1 MGKQAGALISRPEL
15 RERVDAIPSVSLGYY
30 PTPLDDA
37 PRLSAELGG
46 PRILIKREDASG
58 LALGGNKTRMME
70 FYMADAL
77 SRGSDSMV
85 IGLRAQ
91 SNFVRQ
97 AVAAA
102 RKVGLEPFVILG
114 GIQDVYQG
122 NVLLDDLLGAN
133 IRNVETTDLPTLYAM
148 ADELGGEL
156 VSQGRR
162 PYVLNNHFGALPLEA
177 VSFVGCALELWDQM
191 DALDIRAD
199 CIWMS
204 SAKGTQ
210 AGLILGTRCL
220 GLDCRIVA
228 TNYFDHKTSWEI
240 QRVVAE
246 EVNSAAEF
254 LKLDVRVSPEEV
266 TSLSEYIGESY
277 WTVTPEA
284 VEAIRLVG
292 RTEGLLL
299 DPMYTGKA
307 MAGLIDHVR
316 KGKFG
321 SGETVVFIHTGGHP
335 ALFSHNL
342 ALTR

>member
-1 MGKQAGALISRPEL
+1 MGNKTEAHISRSEL
-15 RERVDAIPSVSLGYY
+15 RKRINAIPRSSLGYY

-46 PRILIKREDASG
+46 PRILIKREDVSG

-77 SRGSDSMV
+77 NRDSDSVV

-91 SNFVRQ
+91 SNFARQ

-133 IRNVETTDLPTLYAM
+133 IRNVETTDLPTLYTM
-148 ADELGGEL
+148 ADELGAEL
-156 VSQGRR
+156 ISRGNR
-162 PYVLNNHFGALPLEA
+162 PYVLNHHFNNLPLET
-177 VSFVGCALELWDQM
+177 VSFVDCTLELWDQM
-191 DALDIRAD
+191 EARHIEAD

-210 AGLILGTRCL
+210 AGLILGTRSL
-220 GLDCRIVA
+220 ELDCRIMA
-228 TNYFDHKTSWEI
+228 TNYFDHKSSWEI
-240 QRVVAE
+240 QQVVAE
-246 EVNSAAEF
+246 EANSAAE
-254 LKLDVRVSPEEV
+254 LLNLDVRVSPEDV

-277 WTVTPEA
+277 WTITPEA

-307 MAGLIDHVR
+307 MAGLVDHIR

-335 ALFSHNL
+335 ALFSHNR
-342 ALTR
+342 ALTE